1 MFKLPEVME
10 LLPDVIAK
18 EGSSRFAQLVNVWLK
33 QMNELSSTIQRISE
47 WKSIEQAE
55 GAALDEIGGN
65 LGQARGQA
73 TDEVYRLLL
82 RSKLARMNSSSSLDS
97 VIEVLALA
105 LRAAPDEFRI
115 AEQYADPFQPEPAS
129 IQVTEVPYEKLNGV
143 GLSPSQFV
151 SLVESLV
158 AAGVRVTQVGLTG
171 SFELASAHDV
181 LEQSEHGLA
190 DEAMTVGGTLGDLYV
205 PGNDYVLP
213 V

>member
-18 EGSSRFAQLVNVWLK
+18 EGSRFAQLVNVWLK

-82 RSKLARMNSSSSLDS
+82 RSKLARMNSSGSLDS

-115 AEQYADPFQPEPAS
+115 AEQYDDPIQPEPAA